1 MAYLLTN
8 NILTDRTS
16 SDVTISTGG
25 QQSLFPFTK
34 SFDGNPSTGFKSST
48 STQPVVIINF
58 PSVQRINALGIY
70 APDSSFSVSMQT
82 NDTSTTDASHANWTN
97 MVFDKSGSNTGTLTT
112 VSVANNTTSAAM
124 GISNTTKTD
133 TRAVKLTFTNLSS
146 TDDVVNHIQ
155 IGEVREINIT
165 SPYNPNTF
173 KNFELTQKRNNNGNP
188 LISDRLPVAT
198 KVTLKTGLM
207 TQSDMSQLV
216 LNTYQGLQS
225 GGFMV
230 CTSYD
235 LTVESNTA
243 AYYCIVDKKLDQPK
257 FIDSTNMTWTIKA
270 LGYS

>member
-70 APDSSFSVSMQT
+70 APDSSFSVSMAT

-97 MVFDKSGSNTGTLTT
+97 MVFDKSGNNTGTLLT
-112 VSVANNTTSAAM
+112 VTVASNTTSAAM

-155 IGEVREINIT
+155 IGEVDEINIKT
-165 SPYNPNTF
+165 PYKPNLF
-173 KNFELTQKRNNNGNP
+173 KNFDITQKRNNKGNP
-188 LISDRLPVAT
+188 LISDRLPVPT
-198 KVTLKTGLM
+198 KLSLNTIPM
-207 TQSDMSQLV
+207 NQSDMQQLV
-216 LNTYQGLQS
+216 LNTYQGLQ
-225 GGFMV
+225 GKGFMV

-235 LTVESNTA
+235 LTVENNTA
-243 AYYCIVDKKLDQPK
+243 AYYCVLDGNLAQPTFTSPTK
-257 FIDSTNMTWTIKA
+257 MSWNIRA
-270 LGYS
+270 LGYN